1 MQLYILADSGNEKKS
16 EMARREYAN
25 AVHLFPAKESQWVT
39 NVITTSSVNGNGLQ
53 ESWDNIVSYFNQI
66 TLNGFYDS
74 NRMNQNS
81 RFLKSNLTEFISD
94 EIEGDLE
101 LKNYFEKLE
110 KDIKKGT
117 ISVTLAV
124 ELLYQAYIDSLKK

>member
-1 MQLYILADSGNEKKS
+1 
-16 EMARREYAN
+16 
-25 AVHLFPAKESQWVT
+25 
-39 NVITTSSVNGNGLQ
+39 
-53 ESWDNIVSYFNQI
+53 
-66 TLNGFYDS
+66 
-74 NRMNQNS
+74 MNQNS

-94 EIEGDLE
+94 EIERNLE